1 MTDDVE
7 KFAPQA
13 RDVSVDWSMSYNTT
27 GVQKMNDSSD
37 SEDEADV
44 FGTSFLCVHC
54 SDDS

>member
-44 FGTSFLCVHC
+44 FGTSILYVHF
-54 SDDS
+54 